1 MKTQTSRLDEILT
14 KGNILDLIHAIRNR
28 ELDSQLPKLKDHEN
42 ERVRRVIAFFGLYLP
57 KYINDPSAIVREAV
71 IMTEASY
78 VKIMLENYNQND
90 DDALIRWITKDTTK
104 DRELWNTIFAR
115 PEFITKLKKH
125 LTGGEYALN
134 IVKQMWENEKQ
145 DAIAKT
151 MTRTQLYQANNPF
164 WAYEYCLGQI
174 DIFANKH
181 TDNKDVLDRC
191 FAIADKYYR

>member
-28 ELDSQLPKLKDHEN
+28 ELDDELPKLKDHEN
-42 ERVRRVIAFFGLYLP
+42 ERIRRVIAFFGLYLP
-57 KYINDPSAIVREAV
+57 QYINDPSAIVREAV
-71 IMTEASY
+71 IMTDASY

-90 DDALIRWITKDTTK
+90 DDALIRWITKDPTK

-134 IVKQMWENEKQ
+134 IVKQMRENEKP
-145 DAIAKT
+145 DALAKT

-174 DIFANKH
+174 DIFANKQ
-181 TDNKDVLDRC
+181 TNNKDVLDRC